1 LYILDEPTTGL
12 HLADVERLLDSLNR
26 LVDAG
31 HTVLLIEHH
40 LDVIK
45 TADHVIDLGPEGGHA
60 GGEVVVTGSPE
71 DIAACA
77 RSHTGRFLKEVLRKT
92 PTVERKV
99 HRLELV
105 PEAPKTISPKKAV
118 VQPRK
123 EKAKVVAPKPAKAK
137 HAPSVPPQSF
147 KAVITLAGTRAIITV
162 PFDPNKVWGNRSRH
176 FASGTI
182 NGHQYRGLLEPARA
196 GFFLSLGPSWRRDNE
211 LDAGAN
217 VEVVLY
223 PDGIQIDNLAS
234 DIAQALESAPEA
246 KARFESLTSGVR
258 KNINNWIESAKRS
271 ETRTKRIS
279 EMIRFLKA
287 PPRR

>member
-1 LYILDEPTTGL
+1 
-12 HLADVERLLDSLNR
+12 
-26 LVDAG
+26 
-31 HTVLLIEHH
+31 LIEHH

-99 HRLELV
+99 HRIEAI
-105 PEAPKTISPKKAV
+105 PEAVPKKS

-123 EKAKVVAPKPAKAK
+123 EKVKATVAPKPAKAK
-137 HAPSVPPQSF
+137 HAPTVPPQTF

-162 PFDPNKVWGNRSRH
+162 PFDPNKLWGNRSRH

-196 GFFLSLGPSWRRDNE
+196 GFFISLGPSWRRDNE
-211 LDAGAN
+211 LDAGAK

-258 KNINNWIESAKRS
+258 KNINNWIEGAKRA
-271 ETRTKRIS
+271 ETRTKRIT

-287 PPRR
+287 PRRQQT